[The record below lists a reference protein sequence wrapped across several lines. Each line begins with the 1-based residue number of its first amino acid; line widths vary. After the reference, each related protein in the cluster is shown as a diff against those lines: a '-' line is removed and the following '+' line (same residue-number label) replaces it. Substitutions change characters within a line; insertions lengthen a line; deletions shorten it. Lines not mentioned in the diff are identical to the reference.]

1 MDKGKEK
8 PRKKKEEDVEEEE
21 YEDGEQEEEQ
31 KEDVLGDDFI
41 KDVRVLTYTTE
52 AGKIADGNNLKIKL
66 RWIKICHF
74 SMYARSQNY

>member
-8 PRKKKEEDVEEEE
+8 PRRKKEEEEEE
-21 YEDGEQEEEQ
+21 IEDGEEEEEQ

-52 AGKIADGNNLKIKL
+52 AGKIADGKIK
-66 RWIKICHF
+66 
-74 SMYARSQNY
+74 